1 MHRNYSPPAPKKS
14 SQDLQKSVPPH
25 PNQKFIDEDKAD
37 AKRTRRWLVGED
49 MSNEKK
55 WIVNDNTK
63 NLRIPTAW
71 YAIEVLAP
79 QNGIK
84 KLDEHLYLTTFM
96 GHDGQPFP
104 WYYAVVKVG
113 KGFGPLATSRQGAG
127 GWVDPTIALKFAERN
142 AIRQV
147 LPQETLAYSITR
159 KSLADAKREAI
170 RRYV

>member
-1 MHRNYSPPAPKKS
+1 MHRNYNPPAPK
-14 SQDLQKSVPPH
+14 SQPPPH

-37 AKRTRRWLVGED
+37 AQRTWRWLGGAD
-49 MSNEKK
+49 MSNETK

-63 NLRIPTAW
+63 HLRIPTTW
-71 YAIEVLAP
+71 YAIEVLGP

-84 KLDEHLYLTTFM
+84 KLDEQLYLTTAT
-96 GHDGQPFP
+96 GYDGQPFAY
-104 WYYAVVKVG
+104 YYAVVKVG
-113 KGFGPLATSRQGAG
+113 KGFGRLATSRQGAS
-127 GWVDPTIALKFAERN
+127 GWVDPVIATKFAERN

-147 LPQETLAYSITR
+147 LPQESLAYSITR